1 MNSLLA
7 GAVLFALAPD
17 PTRSRYSLLP
27 AAALAQSTSERPDS
41 AQRGSTPNPTE
52 VNSAADTSQRG
63 SRGSTTGG
71 EERTG
76 PPAAGIESGEA
87 NGMAGGRTDEGPR
100 GGTGIREGAPQI
112 ERERARARVNS
123 QARRRNRKGSLERP
137 AESPPQRN
145 EHPKAMGSGAP
156 MTPVDQEPRPEGRNY
171 VEGAQHGGAGGVA
184 SGTADAPG
192 GSSTEGTAGKGAQAQ
207 PDKKPSSG
215 PRENEQ
221 QR

>member
-1 MNSLLA
+1 MNGFLA

-17 PTRSRYSLLP
+17 PT
-27 AAALAQSTSERPDS
+27 QSTS
-41 AQRGSTPNPTE
+41 TPSE
-52 VNSAADTSQRG
+52 VNSAADSSQRG
-63 SRGSTTGG
+63 SRGSTAGG

-76 PPAAGIESGEA
+76 PPAAGIESGDA

-100 GGTGIREGAPQI
+100 GGTGLREGATRI
-112 ERERARARVNS
+112 ERERARVNS

-171 VEGAQHGGAGGVA
+171 VEGAQHGA
-184 SGTADAPG
+184 
-192 GSSTEGTAGKGAQAQ
+192 
-207 PDKKPSSG
+207 
-215 PRENEQ
+215 
-221 QR
+221 